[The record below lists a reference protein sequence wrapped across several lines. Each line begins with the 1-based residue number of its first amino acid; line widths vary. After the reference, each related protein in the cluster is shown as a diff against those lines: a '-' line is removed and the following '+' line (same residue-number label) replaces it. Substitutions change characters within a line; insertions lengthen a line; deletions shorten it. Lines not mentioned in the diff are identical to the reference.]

1 MNIDMNKISQLARI
15 HLTIEEKP
23 GLEKDL
29 GAILGYVSKL
39 DKLDTTKIEPTSHV
53 LNLENVCRKDKSSLS
68 DVAEIALEHAPHAEG
83 RFFKVPKIVQR
94 D

>member
-1 MNIDMNKISQLARI
+1 MNVDIDKIAQLARI
-15 HLTIEEKP
+15 HLTPEEKP

-29 GAILGYVSKL
+29 EAILGYIGKL
-39 DKLDTTKIEPTSHV
+39 DRLDTEKITPTSHV
-53 LNLENVCRKDKSSLS
+53 LNLENVCRKDTPGLS
-68 DVAEIALEHAPHAEG
+68 DAAEKAIEHAPCAEG